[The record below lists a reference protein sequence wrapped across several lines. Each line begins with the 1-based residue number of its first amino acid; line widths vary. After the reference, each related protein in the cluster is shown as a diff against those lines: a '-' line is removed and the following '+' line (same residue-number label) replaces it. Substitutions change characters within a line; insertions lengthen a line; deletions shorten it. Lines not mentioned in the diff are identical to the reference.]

1 MDDTEKSAHL
11 AAIRTVLSAL
21 NEKKDNP
28 YVLKGGTALSLCYG
42 LNRFSEDI
50 DLDCAGRTSRT
61 SRFFR
66 ELAAVAD
73 REGFFLRHAKDT
85 ATTGRVFLDYGNSG
99 RPLKIEVSYRR
110 ADIAEGLVC
119 RRNGILVYTLDEL
132 ASLKAGAYLGRDK
145 IRDLYDICFLC
156 THYFDHLSEGTKVQF
171 REAFTCK
178 DLEQFDYLIANQRDE
193 LIDPDVLA
201 DMCLNSFDR
210 LGLLS
215 AEEDYSL
222 AGEAKDVTR
231 AKEALTPSDRG
242 FSHELSRGK

>member
-1 MDDTEKSAHL
+1 M
-11 AAIRTVLSAL
+11 SAL
-21 NEKKDNP
+21 NERKDNP

-50 DLDCAGRTSRT
+50 DLDCAGRGSRT

-66 ELAAVAD
+66 ELLAVAD
-73 REGFFLRHAKDT
+73 REGFHLRPAKDT
-85 ATTGRVFLDYGNSG
+85 ATTGRAFLDYGNTG

-110 ADIAEGLVC
+110 SDIAEELVC
-119 RRNGILVYTLDEL
+119 RKSGILVYTLDEL

-156 THYFDHLSEGTKVQF
+156 THHFDHLSEETKEKF
-171 REAFTCK
+171 REAFACK
-178 DLEQFDYLIANQRDE
+178 DLEQFDYLIANQTDE

-210 LGLLS
+210 LGLLTE
-215 AEEDYSL
+215 EEDYSL
-222 AGEAKDVTR
+222 AGEAKDASA
-231 AKEALTPSDRG
+231 AKEALTPCDTVPVR
-242 FSHELSRGK
+242 EMPPVK